1 MAKNSLK
8 ALQVSCTFQDRA
20 GISRRV
26 VGKPAHYLV
35 RAALFMLRGHV
46 QGERVDIDTDVVGR
60 VDFEELGM
68 DLLDGTGESDIF
80 TIRTN
85 RANNSEWIN
94 GVSLGFEL
102 SDSCAHSHSHC
113 SAYCTVELSA
123 VSL

>member
-8 ALQVSCTFQDRA
+8 TLKVNCTFQDRA

-26 VGKPAHYLV
+26 VGKPTQYLV
-35 RAALFMLRGHV
+35 RAALFVLRSHV

-60 VDFEELGM
+60 VDFEELGV

-80 TIRTN
+80 TIRTD

-102 SDSCAHSHSHC
+102 SGSCVHSHGHC
-113 SAYCTVELSA
+113 SA
-123 VSL
+123 